1 MISEIIDFAEH
12 CFGKSGVAGTD
23 YSRRERKNQVIVIK
37 TKKDLSYDSAET
49 FTDDKKLHAFLN
61 LLNDLNV
68 PKESNDFKNWLIRQ
82 NSLASINKRLGST
95 SGPMN
100 SVPYVLSLS
109 EKNLEEFEKKV
120 KLMRDPSD
128 GWKTKPELQSKLT
141 KAVKSVYLS
150 WWTSAGKTHTH
161 PKNTLIF
168 ILLPIKIDGV
178 ERTYIYQSFENDRKQ
193 EWENPRFVTSSEEKC
208 QVCGKSANLGYP
220 FDFTYQAKKPFLTH
234 KGRPDMDG
242 IEFRICGECNAQYRS
257 AFDSLQHAGFRLFP
271 IFHGG
276 MPRGLTF
283 VNEDGG
289 AKRFREIM
297 EQMAKLSTLNKFD
310 FQLVGMT
317 NDGIWLYDYVSGYSL
332 YLNKTQD
339 LRYSRF
345 YSRFHAEADMWRV
358 FGIQK
363 NYPYFDDNPEQLA
376 SRHARSRIAIMSI
389 RERIFNFVYRGD
401 DSALSRE
408 DISQATDYRI
418 RELLLD
424 DTITLN
430 NANEILESAIRLSKV
445 VGCKVMEVPKEDQEN
460 AELTG
465 NVFRIILS
473 KSKAKNPHELL
484 GLALDKPRMDG
495 VKSVLS
501 RLLDRYHH
509 TFVDLEKEDEKM
521 ISKALGAKYT
531 VNRFDLLKIYFYK
544 GYFEVNE

>member
-1 MISEIIDFAEH
+1 MIGEIIKFAEY
-12 CFGKSGVAGTD
+12 CGAGTG
-23 YSRRERKNQVIVIK
+23 YSGRERKNQVIIIK
-37 TKKDLSYDSAET
+37 TKEDVSCVSYDGAET
-49 FTDDKKLHAFLN
+49 FTDDKKLRAFLN

-68 PKESNDFKNWLIRQ
+68 PKEPNDFKNWLIRQ
-82 NSLASINKRLGST
+82 NSLASTNKRLGST

-100 SVPYVLSLS
+100 SVPHVLSLS

-120 KLMRDPSD
+120 GYMRDPSD

-141 KAVKSVYLS
+141 NAMKSIYLS

-168 ILLPIKIDGV
+168 IMLPAKIDDV
-178 ERTYIYQSFENDRKQ
+178 ERMYIYQAFENDRKQ
-193 EWENPRFVTSSEEKC
+193 EWENPKFVTSSEEKC
-208 QVCGKSANLGYP
+208 QVCGKSAHLGYP

-242 IEFRICGECNAQYRS
+242 IEFRICGDCNAQYRM
-257 AFDSLQHAGFRLFP
+257 AFDSLQQARFRLFP
-271 IFHGG
+271 IFQGD
-276 MPRGLTF
+276 MLRIRNRGLTF

-289 AKRFREIM
+289 AKSFREIM
-297 EQMAKLSTLNKFD
+297 EQMAKLSTQNKFD

-332 YLNKTQD
+332 YLNETQD
-339 LRYSRF
+339 PRYSRF
-345 YSRFHAEADMWRV
+345 YAEADMWSV

-363 NYPYFDDNPEQLA
+363 NYPYFDDNPKQLA
-376 SRHARSRIAIMSI
+376 TRHARIRIAIMSM

-408 DISQATDYRI
+408 DISQAADYRI

-424 DTITLN
+424 NAVKLK
-430 NANEILESAIRLSKV
+430 NANEVLKSAIRLSKV
-445 VGCKVMEVPKEDQEN
+445 VRCKFMEVPKEDQES

-465 NVFRIILS
+465 NVFRTILS

-501 RLLDRYHH
+501 RLLDKYHH
-509 TFVDLEKEDEKM
+509 TFVDLKKEDEKM

-531 VNRFDLLKIYFYK
+531 VDRFDLLKIYFYK
-544 GYFEVNE
+544 GYFEVSE